1 MASTNRLL
9 LHALLNGLG
18 DAVGRN
24 DEAAADRYHTRI
36 KLIARHFDTNPP
48 ISDTLEQ
55 LVSANGRWLA
65 TKTAERYEAGQ
76 RVLELIEP
84 VMDLL

>member
-1 MASTNRLL
+1 LSGCKPRGRRLL
-9 LHALLNGLG
+9 TK
-18 DAVGRN
+18 

-36 KLIARHFDTNPP
+36 KLIARHFDTNPS
-48 ISDTLEQ
+48 ISDALEQ
-55 LVSANGRWLA
+55 LVSASGRWLA